1 VRPGTLSAAILRS
14 PHAHATIRA
23 IKTDA
28 AHKARGVA
36 AVITAADVTKLSS
49 SLGVAIKAPI
59 ECWPIATDRVRYVGE
74 PVAVVVATDRCLAER
89 ALAPTE
95 VTYEPLPAV
104 MDPVA
109 ALSPMQEL
117 IHEKLGSNLV
127 SERTFRYGDPEAAF
141 RESELRIAVNV
152 HYPRNSCTPIETFG
166 LVAEYLP

>member
-74 PVAVVVATDRCLAER
+74 PVAVVVATDRYIAED
-89 ALAPTE
+89 ALDLIE
-95 VTYEPLPAV
+95 VDYEPLGAV
-104 MDPVA
+104 VDVFA
-109 ALSPMQEL
+109 ALDPAQPVL
-117 IHEKLGSNLV
+117 HDGLHSNLA
-127 SERTFRYGDPEAAF
+127 SDRSFRYGDPE
-141 RESELRIAVNV
+141 S
-152 HYPRNSCTPIETFG
+152 S
-166 LVAEYLP
+166 